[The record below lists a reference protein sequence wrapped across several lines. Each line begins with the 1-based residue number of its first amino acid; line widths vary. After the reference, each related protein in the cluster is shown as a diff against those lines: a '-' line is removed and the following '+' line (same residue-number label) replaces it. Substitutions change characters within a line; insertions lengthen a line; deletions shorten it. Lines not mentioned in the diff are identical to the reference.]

1 MKILVTGVNGLV
13 GNSIIKILSKS
24 EHEVFKSSRRI
35 EGLADHKIDI
45 TLEDDLE
52 LFFAKFNPDVVINSA
67 AMANVDLCETE
78 KKSCDDVN
86 INGVRNL
93 VDVCLKYN
101 CHLTHISTDYIFD
114 GQKKSG
120 IYLESD
126 TPSPQGYYAKS
137 KLEGE
142 RIITSSNLK
151 YSILRTILVYGMH
164 KKLNIVTYIKKSLE
178 EGNIISLVDD
188 QIRMPTYV
196 DDLSAACVS
205 ASEKRAIGIFN
216 VCGPEQMSYL
226 EIGNRIAD
234 YFTLNKKLINHV
246 KTKDLN
252 QRALRPFK
260 TGFDLEKSIKFLNY
274 NPTSF
279 NNSLDLMFKEK

>member
-13 GNSIIKILSKS
+13 GNSIIKVLSKS
-24 EHEVFKSSRRI
+24 NHEVFKSSRRV
-35 EGLADHKIDI
+35 EGLAEYKVDI
-45 TLEDDLE
+45 TSRDDLE
-52 LFFAKFNPDVVINSA
+52 LFFEKFDPDVVINSA

-78 KKSCDDVN
+78 KRSCDDIN

-93 VDVCLKYN
+93 VDVCVKYN

-114 GQKKSG
+114 GQKESG

-126 TPSPQGYYAKS
+126 SPNPQSYYAKS

-142 RIITSSNLK
+142 EIITSSNLK
-151 YSILRTILVYGMH
+151 YSILRTILVYGIH
-164 KKLNIVTYIKKSLE
+164 KKLNIVTFIKKSLE
-178 EGNIISLVDD
+178 EGNNVNLVDD

-196 DDLSAACVS
+196 DDLASACVI
-205 ASEKRAIGIFN
+205 ASEKNAIGIFN

-226 EIGNRIAD
+226 EIGIRIAD
-234 YFTLNKKLINHV
+234 HFSLDKKLINHV

-252 QRALRPFK
+252 QSALRPFK
-260 TGFDLEKSIKFLNY
+260 TGFDLEKSIRFLGY

-279 NNSLDLMFKEK
+279 NKSLDLMFNET

>member
-13 GNSIIKILSKS
+13 GNSLIKVLSKS
-24 EHEVFKSSRRI
+24 NHEIFKSSRRI
-35 EGLADHKIDI
+35 EGLADYKVDV
-45 TLEDDLE
+45 TSKDDLE
-52 LFFAKFNPDVVINSA
+52 LFFAKFDPDVVINSA
-67 AMANVDLCETE
+67 AMADVDLCETE
-78 KKSCDDVN
+78 KKLCDDVN

-93 VDVCLKYN
+93 VDICLKYN

-120 IYLESD
+120 VYLESD
-126 TPSPQGYYAKS
+126 IPNPQGYYAKS

-142 RIITSSNLK
+142 KIITSSDVK
-151 YSILRTILVYGMH
+151 FSILRTILVYGLH
-164 KKLNIVTYIKKSLE
+164 EKLNIVTFIKKSLE
-178 EGNIISLVDD
+178 EGNAINLVDD

-196 DDLSAACVS
+196 DDLSEACVS
-205 ASEKRAIGIFN
+205 ASEKNAIGIFN
-216 VCGPEQMSYL
+216 ICGAEQMSYL

-234 YFTLNKKLINHV
+234 YFSLDKKLINHV

-260 TGFDLEKSIKFLNY
+260 TGFDLEKSIKFLGY
-274 NPTSF
+274 NPISF
-279 NNSLDLMFKEK
+279 NNSLELMFNKN